1 MRILVVGSGARE
13 HALVWKLGRE
23 PGVTAVVCAP
33 GNAGTSQH
41 ALNRPVDVSDPEA
54 ILALAAAEAVDLTV
68 VGPELPLARGV
79 QDLFAARG
87 RSLFGPSRTAAQ
99 LESSKAFAKAFMTSH
114 GVPTARFQVCDS
126 PDAAL
131 AAVSGAE
138 FGFPVVVKA
147 DGLAAGKGVTVAPD
161 RETAWQAVRD
171 AMIAGRFGAAGRR
184 VVIEECL
191 TGPEASF
198 FTICDGRQA
207 LALPAA
213 QDHKRAFDGDRG
225 PNTGG
230 MGAFAPSPLV
240 TPDLEARIQR
250 EIVQPVLEGLA
261 AQGHPYRGF
270 LYVGLML
277 TAEGPKVIEFNVRLG
292 DPEAQVVLP
301 MLTGEL
307 APVLAA
313 AARGEMAAPSQ
324 AAAASGEMAAPSLAA
339 AASGEMAAPS
349 LAAAASGEMA
359 APSLTAAASGKLAAP
374 SLTAAASGELAAPS
388 LACSPDPHVGVVLAS
403 GGYPGAIT
411 TGEPIMGLDAAAA
424 LDGVLLFHAGTG
436 LRDGAVVTTGGRVLT
451 AVGRGGDMA
460 TAIDRAYAAEACIS
474 FARKQVRTD
483 IGRTALAG
491 EVGPA
496 APLRG

>member
-99 LESSKAFAKAFMTSH
+99 LESSKAFAKAFMASH

-131 AAVSGAE
+131 AAVSGAR

-161 RETAWQAVRD
+161 RETAGQAVRD

-207 LALPAA
+207 RALPAA

-230 MGAFAPSPLV
+230 MGAFSPSPLV

-313 AARGEMAAPSQ
+313 AANGEISAPSQ
-324 AAAASGEMAAPSLAA
+324 AVAANGEMAAPSLAA
-339 AASGEMAAPS
+339 AASGEM
-349 LAAAASGEMA
+349 
-359 APSLTAAASGKLAAP
+359 
-374 SLTAAASGELAAPS
+374 AAPS

-460 TAIDRAYAAEACIS
+460 TAIERAYAAEACIS

-491 EVGPA
+491 QV
-496 APLRG
+496 

>member
-1 MRILVVGSGARE
+1 MKILVVGSGARE

-33 GNAGTSQH
+33 GNAGTGQQ
-41 ALNRPVDVSDPEA
+41 AVNRPVDVSDPEA

-87 RSLFGPSRTAAQ
+87 RSLFGPSGTAAQ
-99 LESSKAFAKAFMTSH
+99 LESSKAFAKAFMARH
-114 GVPTARFQVCDS
+114 GVPTARFRVCDT
-126 PDAAL
+126 PEAAL
-131 AAVSGAE
+131 AAVSGEE

-161 RETAWQAVRD
+161 RETAGQALRD

-191 TGPEASF
+191 VGSEASF
-198 FTICDGRQA
+198 FAICDGRQA

-213 QDHKRAFDGDRG
+213 QDHKRAYDGDRG

-230 MGAFAPSPLV
+230 MGAFAPSALV

-277 TAEGPKVIEFNVRLG
+277 TAAGPRVIEFNVRLG

-301 MLTGEL
+301 MLNAEL

-313 AARGEMAAPSQ
+313 AA
-324 AAAASGEMAAPSLAA
+324 SGEIAVSSLARR
-339 AASGEMAAPS
+339 
-349 LAAAASGEMA
+349 
-359 APSLTAAASGKLAAP
+359 
-374 SLTAAASGELAAPS
+374 
-388 LACSPDPHVGVVLAS
+388 PDPHVGVVLAS
-403 GGYPGAIT
+403 GGYPGAYE
-411 TGEPIMGLDAAAA
+411 TGAPIAGLDAAAA

-436 LRDGAVVTTGGRVLT
+436 MRDGAVVTTGGRVLT
-451 AVGRGGDMA
+451 AVGRGSDMA
-460 TAIDRAYAAEACIS
+460 TAIERAYAAESCIT
-474 FARKQVRTD
+474 FARKQVRRD

-491 EVGPA
+491 
-496 APLRG
+496 

>member
-99 LESSKAFAKAFMTSH
+99 LESSKAFAKAFMASH

-131 AAVSGAE
+131 AAVSGAR

-161 RETAWQAVRD
+161 RETAGQAVRD

-207 LALPAA
+207 RALPAA

-230 MGAFAPSPLV
+230 MGAFSPSPLV

-313 AARGEMAAPSQ
+313 AANGEISAPSQ
-324 AAAASGEMAAPSLAA
+324 AAAANGEIS
-339 AASGEMAAPS
+339 
-349 LAAAASGEMA
+349 
-359 APSLTAAASGKLAAP
+359 
-374 SLTAAASGELAAPS
+374 APS

-460 TAIDRAYAAEACIS
+460 TAIERAYAAEACIS

-491 EVGPA
+491 QV
-496 APLRG
+496 

>member
-99 LESSKAFAKAFMTSH
+99 LESSKAFAKAFMASH

-131 AAVSGAE
+131 AAVSGAR

-161 RETAWQAVRD
+161 RETAGQAVRD

-230 MGAFAPSPLV
+230 MGAFSPSPLV

-313 AARGEMAAPSQ
+313 AANGELWRRSL
-324 AAAASGEMAAPSLAA
+324 AAAASGELAAPSLAA
-339 AASGEMAAPS
+339 AASGE
-349 LAAAASGEMA
+349 LA
-359 APSLTAAASGKLAAP
+359 APSLTAAASGK
-374 SLTAAASGELAAPS
+374 LAAPS

-460 TAIDRAYAAEACIS
+460 TAIERAYAAEACIS

-491 EVGPA
+491 QV
-496 APLRG
+496 

>member
-99 LESSKAFAKAFMTSH
+99 LESSKAFAKAFMASH

-131 AAVSGAE
+131 AAVSGAR

-161 RETAWQAVRD
+161 RETAGQAVRD

-207 LALPAA
+207 RALPAA

-230 MGAFAPSPLV
+230 MGAFSPSPLV

-313 AARGEMAAPSQ
+313 AANGEISAPSQ
-324 AAAASGEMAAPSLAA
+324 AVAANGEMAAPSLAA

-349 LAAAASGEMA
+349 LAS
-359 APSLTAAASGKLAAP
+359 
-374 SLTAAASGELAAPS
+374 AASGELAAPS

-460 TAIDRAYAAEACIS
+460 TAIERAYAAEACIS

-491 EVGPA
+491 QV
-496 APLRG
+496 

>member
-99 LESSKAFAKAFMTSH
+99 LESSKAFAKAFMASH

-131 AAVSGAE
+131 AAVSGAR

-161 RETAWQAVRD
+161 RETAGQAVRD

-230 MGAFAPSPLV
+230 MGAFSPSPLV
-240 TPDLEARIQR
+240 TSDLEARIQR

-313 AARGEMAAPSQ
+313 AANGELSVPSQ

-339 AASGEMAAPS
+339 AASGE
-349 LAAAASGEMA
+349 LA
-359 APSLTAAASGKLAAP
+359 APSLTAAASGK
-374 SLTAAASGELAAPS
+374 LAAPS

-460 TAIDRAYAAEACIS
+460 TAIERAYAAEACIS

-491 EVGPA
+491 QV
-496 APLRG
+496 

>member
-99 LESSKAFAKAFMTSH
+99 LESSKAFAKAFMASH

-131 AAVSGAE
+131 AAVSGAR

-161 RETAWQAVRD
+161 RETAGQAVRD

-230 MGAFAPSPLV
+230 MGAFSPSPLV

-313 AARGEMAAPSQ
+313 AANGELSAPSQ
-324 AAAASGEMAAPSLAA
+324 AVAAN
-339 AASGEMAAPS
+339 
-349 LAAAASGEMA
+349 GEMA
-359 APSLTAAASGKLAAP
+359 APSLTAAASGK
-374 SLTAAASGELAAPS
+374 LAAPS

-460 TAIDRAYAAEACIS
+460 TAIERAYAAEACIS

-491 EVGPA
+491 QV
-496 APLRG
+496 